1 MEYFNPVVLLILLS
15 EVCFGICA
23 WRSSRFLRRMAAH
36 FLTRADVV
44 DLSRAENERRMKYW
58 LDELGATADPVS
70 IKAPRGEAGV
80 LRRAS

>member
-1 MEYFNPVVLLILLS
+1 MEYFNPVLLLILLS
-15 EVCFGICA
+15 EVCLGICA

-44 DLSRAENERRMKYW
+44 DLSRAENEWRMKYW
-58 LDELGATADPVS
+58 LDELGANSDPVS
-70 IKAPRGEAGV
+70 IKAPRAEPGV